1 MDVCQACDD
10 FLAYCRQEKHLS
22 PNTLAAYQQ
31 DLTEFQRFGGITQID
46 DITGE
51 HLVAY
56 VSHLTNVRRLA
67 SASIKRRLACLRSTC
82 GWLVRKKAL
91 MVSPFTEVQIQVR
104 IPTRLPRCLS
114 RRDVAALLSAAD
126 GTNTTTRLALH
137 LLLTTG
143 IRVGELVRIR
153 ASDVDTQQ
161 QTVRILGKGN
171 RERQVFLPCKE
182 LATAVQSHIS
192 ACRAS
197 ASHDHLIQNSRGRP
211 ASTASIRRRVRALA
225 ETAGLSRKVTP
236 HMLRHTAATS
246 LLEAGVD
253 IRLVQRLLGH
263 HSISTTQIYTHVSDA
278 MLKAAVVNANV
289 FGRTAAGWLPEAA

>member
-10 FLAYCRQEKHLS
+10 FLTYCRQEKHLS
-22 PNTLAAYQQ
+22 LNTLAAYRQ
-31 DLTEFQRFGGITQID
+31 DLTEFQRFGDIAHID
-46 DITGE
+46 DITGQ

-67 SASIKRRLACLRSTC
+67 PASIKRRLACFRAMC
-82 GWLVRKKAL
+82 GWLVRKKL
-91 MVSPFTEVQIQVR
+91 LTVSPFAEVQIQIR

-114 RRDVAALLSAAD
+114 HQDAAVLLSAAA
-126 GTNTTTRLALH
+126 GTDTTTGLSLH

-153 ASDVDTQQ
+153 TSDVDTQQ
-161 QTVRILGKGN
+161 QTVRIFGKGN
-171 RERQVFLPCKE
+171 RERQVFLPSKE
-182 LATAVQSHIS
+182 LAATVQSHIS
-192 ACRAS
+192 ARRGS
-197 ASHDHLIQNSRGRP
+197 ESGDRLIQNSRGRP
-211 ASTASIRRRVRALA
+211 VSTASIRRRIRALA
-225 ETAGLSRKVTP
+225 KTAELGRKVTP

-263 HSISTTQIYTHVSDA
+263 HSISTTQIYTHVSDTV
-278 MLKAAVVNANV
+278 LKAAVVNANV
-289 FGRTAAGWLPEAA
+289 FGQSATGWLPEAA